1 MDAAVLLMQ
10 GPACIACNPAT
21 ARMFG
26 LARHEDMLGKT
37 VLDFALPKQPD
48 GTDSVVLV
56 QRYVEKALREGTQA
70 FEWHAVRADGE
81 RLVMEV
87 RFTPFQSGDDLLF
100 QCVAVDITPRKQAEE
115 ALAAEKERLAVTLR
129 SIGEGVITTDTAGT
143 IVLMN
148 GAAEGLTGWRQDEAV
163 GRPLREVFR
172 IVDGRTGE
180 PREDPAAKVLATGQG
195 VGPAGSTFLVARDGS
210 RRAVADSGAPIRDR
224 DSTVIGVVLTFRDVT
239 DHNRLEEE
247 LRKVQKLESLGLLA
261 GGIAH
266 DFNNLLTGILGS
278 VSLAQLHADTGSQQ
292 AAWLLEAE
300 KAIERA
306 RTLTQQLLTFSKG
319 GAPVRKTARIDEL
332 ILDSAS
338 FALRGSNVGCEF
350 SIPDD
355 LWPVDIDEGQISQ
368 VISNLVVNAD
378 EAMPEGG
385 TVRVG
390 ARNLAPGEPR
400 PSELPDGRCV
410 EISVTDQGIGV
421 PTEYLERIFDPYFTT
436 KKKGSGLGLTTCY
449 AIVRK
454 HGGTITVESR
464 PGRGSTFRICLEASG
479 RSSPPAQ
486 AREEAEPGHGRIL
499 VMDDEEVIRNVCRHM
514 LTHLGYEVVTAG
526 DGAEAVCRYTDAWAS
541 RRPFDAVIMDL
552 TVPGGLGGKDATDRI
567 RKLDPAAKVI
577 VSSGYSNDPIMSDFR
592 AHGFDGVIVKP
603 YEIRLLSRQLREVLV
618 GRADPGQ

>member
-1 MDAAVLLMQ
+1 
-10 GPACIACNPAT
+10 
-21 ARMFG
+21 MFG
-26 LARHEDMLGKT
+26 LARSEDMLGKT

-70 FEWHAVRADGE
+70 FEWHAVRTNGE

-87 RFTPFQSGDDLLF
+87 RFTPFQSGEDLLF

-129 SIGEGVITTDTAGT
+129 SIGEGVITTDMAGT
-143 IVLMN
+143 VVLLN
-148 GAAEGLTGWRQDEAV
+148 RAAENLTGWRQDEAV
-163 GRPLREVFR
+163 GRPLHEVFQ
-172 IVDGRTGE
+172 IFDGRTGE
-180 PREDPAAKVLATGQG
+180 PREAPVAKVLATGRA
-195 VGPAGSTFLVARDGS
+195 VVPAGNTVLVARDGS

-224 DSTVIGVVLTFRDVT
+224 DSVVVGVVLTFRDVT

-278 VSLAQLHADTGSQQ
+278 VSLAQLHAPAASQQ
-292 AAWLLEAE
+292 AAWLSDAE

-319 GAPVRKTARIDEL
+319 GAPIRKTARIDEL
-332 ILDSAS
+332 VLDSAS
-338 FALRGSNVGCEF
+338 FALRCSNVGCEF

-355 LWPVDIDEGQISQ
+355 LWPVDVDEGQISQ

-378 EAMPEGG
+378 EAMPDGG
-385 TVRVG
+385 TLRVG
-390 ARNLAPGEPR
+390 ARNVAPGEPH
-400 PSELPDGRCV
+400 PAELPDGRYV
-410 EISVTDQGIGV
+410 EIAVKDQGIGV
-421 PTEYLERIFDPYFTT
+421 PVEYLERIFDPYFTT
-436 KKKGSGLGLTTCY
+436 KKKGSGLGLSTCY

-454 HGGTITVESR
+454 HDGAITVESE
-464 PGRGSTFRICLEASG
+464 PGHGSIFRVYLRAST
-479 RSSPPAQ
+479 RTVPPPP
-486 AREEAEPGHGRIL
+486 AREEAQPGQGRIL
-499 VMDDEEVIRNVCRHM
+499 VMDDEEFIRNVCRHM
-514 LTHLGYEVVTAG
+514 LTHLGYEAETAC
-526 DGAEAVCRYTDAWAS
+526 DGEEAVKKYAEAWAS
-541 RRPFDAVIMDL
+541 QRPFDAVIMDL
-552 TVPGGLGGKDATDRI
+552 TVPGGLGGRDATDRI
-567 RKLDPAAKVI
+567 RRIDAAAKVI

-603 YEIRLLSRQLREVLV
+603 YEIKGLSRSLHDVLA
-618 GRADPGQ
+618 GRGDR